1 MDQRNSTQSPVIS
14 VIGTSPASRVLVST
28 LANYQFLD
36 QNIKMDAAK
45 IIDEIKLLPADEKV
59 KVIEYIRTIPNEETV
74 QAIDEPSDTLQRFNS
89 VDALFSELE
98 S

>member
-1 MDQRNSTQSPVIS
+1 MGRRNSTQPPVIS
-14 VIGTSPASRVLVST
+14 VIGTSSASRVLVST

-36 QNIKMDAAK
+36 QCISMDATK

>member
-1 MDQRNSTQSPVIS
+1 LPIGFGINSCNKSIS
-14 VIGTSPASRVLVST
+14 
-28 LANYQFLD
+28 D
-36 QNIKMDAAK
+36 QNIIIDAAK
-45 IIDEIKLLPADEKV
+45 IIDEIKLLPADEQV
-59 KVIEYIRTIPNEETV
+59 KVIEYIRTIPNEETI

>member
-1 MDQRNSTQSPVIS
+1 MGQRNSTQPPVIS
-14 VIGTSPASRVLVST
+14 VIITSPVSRVLVST
-28 LANYQFLD
+28 LENYQFLD
-36 QNIKMDAAK
+36 QGIRMDAAK
-45 IIDEIKLLPADEKV
+45 IIDEFKLLPADEKV

>member
-1 MDQRNSTQSPVIS
+1 MGPRNSTQPPVIS
-14 VIGTSPASRVLVST
+14 VIITSPASRVLVST
-28 LANYQFLD
+28 LENYQFLD
-36 QNIKMDAAK
+36 QCISIDAAK
-45 IIDEIKLLPADEKV
+45 IIDEFKLLPADEKV

>member
-1 MDQRNSTQSPVIS
+1 M
-14 VIGTSPASRVLVST
+14 VST
-28 LANYQFLD
+28 LENYQFLD
-36 QNIKMDAAK
+36 QCISMDAAK
-45 IIDEIKLLPADEKV
+45 IIDEFKLLPADEQV
-59 KVIEYIRTIPNEETV
+59 KVIEYIRTIPNEETF

>member
-1 MDQRNSTQSPVIS
+1 
-14 VIGTSPASRVLVST
+14 
-28 LANYQFLD
+28 
-36 QNIKMDAAK
+36 MDAAK

-74 QAIDEPSDTLQRFNS
+74 QAIDEPSYTLQRFNS